1 MNFNSRYEKG
11 QSTQRSKDTWCD
23 TSSEVFWCT
32 EHNNT
37 MKTEITTVN
46 DSYSN
51 NNNNSNDNNNRSKR
65 TNNVSMMSAVMHM
78 SPQNAHIVVET
89 TYHQ

>member
-1 MNFNSRYEKG
+1 
-11 QSTQRSKDTWCD
+11 
-23 TSSEVFWCT
+23 
-32 EHNNT
+32 

-46 DSYSN
+46 DSYSNN

-78 SPQNAHIVVET
+78 SPQNAHHCSRDYVSPITHWQQPVCTAATNET
-89 TYHQ
+89 A